1 MRSGWAGARQWRPR
15 KGSSSTTKIATA
27 GGSAQVQ
34 AQDPVRMTQLQNERM
49 NDCNSKARLHLLLL
63 YVQGE
68 LRIY

>member
-1 MRSGWAGARQWRPR
+1 MTCKGAGVPLLEFEV
-15 KGSSSTTKIATA
+15 TTKKTTA

>member
-1 MRSGWAGARQWRPR
+1 MTCKGAGVPLLEFED
-15 KGSSSTTKIATA
+15 TTKIATA

-34 AQDPVRMTQLQNERM
+34 AQDPVRMTQLQKEAM

-63 YVQGE
+63 YVQKE